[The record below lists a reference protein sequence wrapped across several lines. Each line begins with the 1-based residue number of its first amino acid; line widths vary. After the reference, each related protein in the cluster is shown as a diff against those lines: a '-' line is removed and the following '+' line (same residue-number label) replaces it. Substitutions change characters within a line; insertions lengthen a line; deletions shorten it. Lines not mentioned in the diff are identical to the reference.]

1 MSAIWTFIKR
11 WFTQIDFSKYTLKQS
26 NYLHLPLEE
35 KIAQINKVA
44 LTDEKLI
51 NKPLTAYN
59 AIKQDYTKYGYDK
72 TEWEE
77 LVKVVKKAKNDLR
90 LLQFENAS
98 LAVKNIQKEI
108 DKLNPVFAA
117 SRLQELR
124 ALREKLDTISVEE
137 QSLLDLTNYNALMES
152 YSKYIETLEKEVAPV
167 TNAVNNSII
176 KVQALSSLIVFVA
189 LSVLRKRWYL

>member
-1 MSAIWTFIKR
+1 MGAVVKR
-11 WFTQIDFSKYTLKQS
+11 IRCG
-26 NYLHLPLEE
+26 LHPG
-35 KIAQINKVA
+35 ISS
-44 LTDEKLI
+44 
-51 NKPLTAYN
+51 
-59 AIKQDYTKYGYDK
+59 KYGYDK

-137 QSLLDLTNYNALMES
+137 QSLLDLTNYNALIFYLLLFS
-152 YSKYIETLEKEVAPV
+152 IKIKETKIDGSA
-167 TNAVNNSII
+167 
-176 KVQALSSLIVFVA
+176 
-189 LSVLRKRWYL
+189 

>member
-1 MSAIWTFIKR
+1 MLI
-11 WFTQIDFSKYTLKQS
+11 
-26 NYLHLPLEE
+26 E
-35 KIAQINKVA
+35 

-51 NKPLTAYN
+51 NKTLTAYN

-72 TEWEE
+72 TEWEG
-77 LVKVVKKAKNDLR
+77 LVNVVKKAKNDLR

-152 YSKYIETLEKEVAPV
+152 YNKYIETLEK
-167 TNAVNNSII
+167 
-176 KVQALSSLIVFVA
+176 K
-189 LSVLRKRWYL
+189 